1 MAFDILKIEKK
12 GNRVPAPDM
21 ASRAALVASA
31 PGGRSDKR
39 RDRTHP
45 TRGLPP
51 IPRTVPTQ
59 KPLPNACAQPCSLLA
74 QVISRLF
81 FDITIFCKLL
91 SVSPHGAHALRAEE
105 LQRRFAHRRAQQY
118 ACRECGKPPAVMP
131 PDPHC
136 PCLL

>member
-1 MAFDILKIEKK
+1 MISPDPCHRPPVKERLKKLLLLLLQK
-12 GNRVPAPDM
+12 RRNRVPALPNM

-45 TRGLPP
+45 TGGLPP

-59 KPLPNACAQPCSLLA
+59 KPLPSACAQPCSLLA

-81 FDITIFCKLL
+81 F
-91 SVSPHGAHALRAEE
+91 
-105 LQRRFAHRRAQQY
+105 
-118 ACRECGKPPAVMP
+118 
-131 PDPHC
+131 
-136 PCLL
+136 

>member
-1 MAFDILKIEKK
+1 
-12 GNRVPAPDM
+12 M

-59 KPLPNACAQPCSLLA
+59 KPLPNASDEFSISTPIHKTEFHTPKFVNFLIFRL
-74 QVISRLF
+74 VI
-81 FDITIFCKLL
+81 
-91 SVSPHGAHALRAEE
+91 
-105 LQRRFAHRRAQQY
+105 RFRG
-118 ACRECGKPPAVMP
+118 E
-131 PDPHC
+131 
-136 PCLL
+136 